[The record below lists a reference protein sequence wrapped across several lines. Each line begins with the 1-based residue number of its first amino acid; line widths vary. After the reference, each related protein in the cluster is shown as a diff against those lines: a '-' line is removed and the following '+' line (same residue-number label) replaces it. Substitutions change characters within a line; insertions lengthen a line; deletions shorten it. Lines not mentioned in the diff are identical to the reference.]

1 MVDRV
6 YMLTDLGRRMGS
18 HPGPNNRDE
27 VIDYIYNNKTARLSE
42 ISMEIGK
49 PERLAQKDLKGY
61 VKRGIVAELTQ
72 G

>member
-27 VIDYIYNNKTARLSE
+27 IIDFIYSHKTARLGE
-42 ISMEIGK
+42 LSMEIGK
-49 PERLAQKDLKGY
+49 PDRLTQRDLKDY
-61 VKRGIVAELTQ
+61 VKKGLVAELTQ
-72 G
+72 

>member
-1 MVDRV
+1 MIDRV
-6 YMLTDLGRRMGS
+6 YMLTDLGRRLGS

-27 VIDYIYNNKTARLSE
+27 IVDYIYNNKTARLSE
-42 ISMEIGK
+42 ISMELGK
-49 PERLAQKDLKGY
+49 PERLARKDLSGY

>member
-27 VIDYIYNNKTARLSE
+27 IIDFIYSHKTARLGE
-42 ISMEIGK
+42 LSMEKGK
-49 PERLAQKDLKGY
+49 PDRMTQRDLKGY
-61 VKRGIVAELTQ
+61 VKRGLVAELTQ
-72 G
+72 

>member
-27 VIDYIYNNKTARLSE
+27 IIDFIYNHKTARLGE
-42 ISMEIGK
+42 LSMEIGK
-49 PERLAQKDLKGY
+49 PDRMTQRDLKGY
-61 VKRGIVAELTQ
+61 VKRGLVAELTQ
-72 G
+72 

>member
-27 VIDYIYNNKTARLSE
+27 IIDFIYSHKTARLAE
-42 ISMEIGK
+42 LSMEIGK
-49 PERLAQKDLKGY
+49 PDRMTQRDLKGY
-61 VKRGIVAELTQ
+61 VKRGLVAELTQ
-72 G
+72 

>member
-27 VIDYIYNNKTARLSE
+27 IIDFIYSHKTARLSE
-42 ISMEIGK
+42 LAMEIGK
-49 PERLAQKDLKGY
+49 PEKLAQRELKDY
-61 VKRGIVAELTQ
+61 VKKGVVAELTQ
-72 G
+72 

>member
-27 VIDYIYNNKTARLSE
+27 IIDFIYSHKTARLGE
-42 ISMEIGK
+42 LSMEIGK
-49 PERLAQKDLKGY
+49 PDRMTQRDLKGY
-61 VKRGIVAELTQ
+61 VKRGLVAELTQ
-72 G
+72 

>member
-1 MVDRV
+1 MIERV

-27 VIDYIYNNKTARLSE
+27 IIDFIYSHKTARLSE
-42 ISMEIGK
+42 LSIELGK
-49 PERLAQKDLKGY
+49 PERLAQRDVKGY

-72 G
+72 

>member
-27 VIDYIYNNKTARLSE
+27 IIDFIYSHKTARLAE
-42 ISMEIGK
+42 LSMEIGK
-49 PERLAQKDLKGY
+49 PDRLTQRDLKDY
-61 VKRGIVAELTQ
+61 VKKGLVAELTQ
-72 G
+72 

>member
-27 VIDYIYNNKTARLSE
+27 IIDFIYSHKTARLGE
-42 ISMEIGK
+42 LSMEVGK
-49 PERLAQKDLKGY
+49 TDRMTQRDLKDY
-61 VKRGIVAELTQ
+61 VKKGLVAELTQ
-72 G
+72 

>member
-27 VIDYIYNNKTARLSE
+27 IIDFIYSHKTARLGE
-42 ISMEIGK
+42 LSMEVGK
-49 PERLAQKDLKGY
+49 TDKMTLRDLKDY
-61 VKRGIVAELTQ
+61 VKRGLVSELTQ
-72 G
+72 